1 MYFDFRELLGMAT
14 SMLIPIVA
22 LMIIAKVIGGILGG
36 ATNQHG
42 TVSDSYQGWFYVI
55 QQQHVGVIER
65 LGKFHQVVGPGF
77 HARIPFIDRVRDV
90 SLMTEDEHITFD
102 AKTEDNVTIE
112 LDVSVQYHV
121 DYSQPTDGP
130 SGIYKSLYTLT
141 DPVAQ
146 MKDYFA
152 DALRSQIPSRKLDE
166 VFTEKDAIARAID
179 EVVSEKMRE
188 YGYVIV
194 TTLITS
200 IKLPKDVQQSMN
212 RIIASKNDLESA
224 KNEAEAERQKTVI
237 AAQAKAEAMEAEGR
251 GIANQRVAI
260 AQGIRD
266 SIDVIQGSELS
277 SEEANRLF
285 EYTQHIGM
293 MEEFARAGASTVVLP
308 SEFSQTAP
316 VLRDLLV
323 AEEAKKAE
331 QGNK

>member
-1 MYFDFRELLGMAT
+1 MLDFAETLGTIISLLV
-14 SMLIPIVA
+14 PIIFLLV
-22 LMIIAKVIGGILGG
+22 IAKIVGSVLTSASG
-36 ATNQHG
+36 QHG
-42 TVSDSYQGWFYVI
+42 TVSDTYQGWFYVI

-77 HARIPFIDRVRDV
+77 HVRVPFIDRVRDV

-121 DYSQPTDGP
+121 DYSQPIEGP

-166 VFTEKDAIARAID
+166 VFTEKDAIANAID

-200 IKLPKDVQQSMN
+200 IKLPADVQQSMN

-237 AAQAKAEAMEAEGR
+237 AAQARAEAMEAEGR

-277 SEEANRLF
+277 SDEANRLF

-293 MEEFARAGASTVVLP
+293 MEAFAQAGASTVVLP
-308 SEFSQTAP
+308 AEFSQNSP

-323 AEEAKKAE
+323 SEAAKKAE
-331 QGNK
+331 E

>member
-1 MYFDFRELLGMAT
+1 MYYDFGELIAIVT
-14 SMLIPIVA
+14 SVLIPLIV
-22 LMIIAKVIGGILGG
+22 LIVIAKVVGGIVG
-36 ATNQHG
+36 AAGRSQHG
-42 TVSDSYQGWFYVI
+42 TVSDGYQGVFYVI

-65 LGKFHQVVGPGF
+65 LGKFNQVVGPGF
-77 HARIPFIDRVRDV
+77 HVRVPIIDRVRDV
-90 SLMTEDEHITFD
+90 NLMTEDEHITFD

-121 DYSQPTDGP
+121 DYSQPLEGP

-179 EVVSEKMRE
+179 EVVSEKMLE

-224 KNEAEAERQKTVI
+224 KNEAEADRQKTVI

-266 SIDVIQGSELS
+266 SIDVIQGSELT

-293 MEEFARAGASTVVLP
+293 MEAFAQAGASTVVLP

-323 AEEAKKAE
+323 AEEAKKAQE
-331 QGNK
+331 Q

>member
-1 MYFDFRELLGMAT
+1 MGAIVFLIIMIFLLSIMGTVLNGVVRSMA
-14 SMLIPIVA
+14 
-22 LMIIAKVIGGILGG
+22 GG
-36 ATNQHG
+36 HG
-42 TVSDSYQGWFYVI
+42 TVSDVYQGWFYII

-65 LGKFHQVVGPGF
+65 MGKFHQVVGPGL
-77 HARIPFIDRVRDV
+77 HARMPIIDRVRDV
-90 SLMTEDEHITFD
+90 NLMTEDEHITFD

-121 DYSQPTDGP
+121 DYSQPVEGP

-166 VFTEKDAIARAID
+166 VFTEKDAIATAID
-179 EVVSEKMRE
+179 EIVSEKMRD

-200 IKLPKDVQQSMN
+200 IKLPADVQQSMN

-293 MEEFARAGASTVVLP
+293 MEAFAQAGASTVVLP
-308 SEFSQTAP
+308 SEFSQNSP

-323 AEEAKKAE
+323 SKAVDEAE
-331 QGNK
+331 

>member
-1 MYFDFRELLGMAT
+1 MYFDFGELTAMVMG
-14 SMLIPIVA
+14 LIVPILFVVIV
-22 LMIIAKVIGGILGG
+22 LKVVGSAIGG
-36 ATNQHG
+36 ATRHPG
-42 TVSDSYQGWFYVI
+42 TVNDSYQGWFYVI

-65 LGKFHQVVGPGF
+65 LGRFYQVVGPGF
-77 HARIPFIDRVRDV
+77 HVRVPFIDRVRDV

-121 DYSQPTDGP
+121 DYEQPIEGP

-237 AAQAKAEAMEAEGR
+237 AAQAKAQAMEAEGH
-251 GIANQRVAI
+251 GIASQRLAI
-260 AQGIRD
+260 AQGIRE
-266 SIDVIQGSELS
+266 SIDVIQGAELDA
-277 SEEANRLF
+277 EEANRLF
-285 EYTQHIGM
+285 EFTQWVGM
-293 MEEFARAGASTVVLP
+293 MEEFAKRGAHTVVLP
-308 SEFSQTAP
+308 SEFTGNDA

-323 AEEAKKAE
+323 AEESKKAE
-331 QGNK
+331 N

>member
-1 MYFDFRELLGMAT
+1 MSFYHLADFMSKVFTLLV
-14 SMLIPIVA
+14 PVIV
-22 LMIIAKVIGGILGG
+22 LLVFAKVIGSVLGG
-36 ATNQHG
+36 ASGQHG
-42 TVSDSYQGWFYVI
+42 TVSDTYQGWFYVI

-77 HARIPFIDRVRDV
+77 HVRVPFIDRVRDV

-121 DYSQPTDGP
+121 DYSQPEEGP

-166 VFTEKDAIARAID
+166 VFTEKDAIANAID

-200 IKLPKDVQQSMN
+200 IKLPADVQQSMN

-277 SEEANRLF
+277 SDEANRLF

-293 MEEFARAGASTVVLP
+293 MEAFAHAGASTVVLP
-308 SEFSQTAP
+308 SEFSQNSP

-323 AEEAKKAE
+323 ADEIKKSKE
-331 QGNK
+331 

>member
-1 MYFDFRELLGMAT
+1 MYSDFGDILTIIASLLV
-14 SMLIPIVA
+14 PIVG
-22 LMIIAKVIGGILGG
+22 LIVLAKVIGGILGSTSG
-36 ATNQHG
+36 RYG
-42 TVSDSYQGWFYVI
+42 TVSDSYHAWLYVI

-77 HARIPFIDRVRDV
+77 HVRLPVVDRVRDV
-90 SLMTEDEHITFD
+90 NLMTEDEHITFD

-121 DYSQPTDGP
+121 DYSQPVDGP

-152 DALRSQIPSRKLDE
+152 DALRSQIPSRQLDE
-166 VFTEKDAIARAID
+166 VFTEKDAIANAID
-179 EVVSEKMRE
+179 EIVSEKMLE

-200 IKLPKDVQQSMN
+200 IKLPADVQQSMN

-237 AAQAKAEAMEAEGR
+237 AARAKAEAMEAEGR

-266 SIDVIQGSELS
+266 SIDVIQGSQLS

-293 MEEFARAGASTVVLP
+293 MEAFAQAGASTVVLP
-308 SEFSQTAP
+308 SEFSQAAP

-323 AEEAKKAE
+323 SE
-331 QGNK
+331 QARTGE

>member
-1 MYFDFRELLGMAT
+1 MFYDFSEVLAIIMSVAIPLIVLL
-14 SMLIPIVA
+14 V
-22 LMIIAKVIGGILGG
+22 IAKIIGGLIGG
-36 ATNQHG
+36 VSNQHG
-42 TVSDSYQGWFYVI
+42 TVNDTYQGVFYVI

-65 LGKFHQVVGPGF
+65 LGKFHQVVEPGF
-77 HARIPFIDRVRDV
+77 HVRIPLIDRVRDV
-90 SLMTEDEHITFD
+90 NLMTEDEHITFD

-121 DYSQPTDGP
+121 DYSQPIDGP

-179 EVVSEKMRE
+179 EVVSEKMLE

-200 IKLPKDVQQSMN
+200 IKLPVDVQQSMN

-224 KNEAEAERQKTVI
+224 KNEAEADRQKTVI
-237 AAQAKAEAMEAEGR
+237 AARAKAEAMEAEGR

-266 SIDVIQGSELS
+266 SIDVIQGSELT

-308 SEFSQTAP
+308 SEFSQSAP

-323 AEEAKKAE
+323 ADATKKA
-331 QGNK
+331 

>member
-1 MYFDFRELLGMAT
+1 MYFSILDSALPI
-14 SMLIPIVA
+14 LIPLV
-22 LMIIAKVIGGILGG
+22 IIALAVG
-36 ATNQHG
+36 ASLRGSRASQG
-42 TVSDSYQGWFYVI
+42 TVSDGYQGVFYVI
-55 QQQHVGVIER
+55 RQQHVGVIER
-65 LGKFHQVVGPGF
+65 LGKFDTIVAPGF
-77 HARIPFIDRVRDV
+77 HVRVPFIDRVRDV

-121 DYSQPTDGP
+121 DFSQPVEGP

-141 DPVAQ
+141 NPVSQ

-166 VFTEKDAIARAID
+166 VFTEKDAIATAID
-179 EVVSEKMRE
+179 EVVSQKMLT

-200 IKLPKDVQQSMN
+200 IKLPHDVQQSMN

-224 KNEAEAERQKTVI
+224 KNEAEADKQKTVI
-237 AAQAKAEAMEAEGR
+237 AAQARAEAMEAEGR

-266 SIDVIQGSELS
+266 SIDVIQGAELDS
-277 SEEANRLF
+277 SEANRLF
-285 EYTQHIGM
+285 EFTQYIGM
-293 MEEFARAGASTVVLP
+293 MESFAATGASTVVLP
-308 SEFSQTAP
+308 SEFSQAAP
-316 VLRDLLV
+316 MLRDLLV
-323 AEEAKKAE
+323 SDATKRAER
-331 QGNK
+331 

>member
-1 MYFDFRELLGMAT
+1 MLDFAETLGTIIISLLA
-14 SMLIPIVA
+14 PIIFLLV
-22 LMIIAKVIGGILGG
+22 IAKIVGSVLTSASG
-36 ATNQHG
+36 QHG
-42 TVSDSYQGWFYVI
+42 TVSDTYQGWFYVI
-55 QQQHVGVIER
+55 QQQHVGVVER

-77 HARIPFIDRVRDV
+77 HVRVPFIDRVRDV

-121 DYSQPTDGP
+121 DYSQPIEGP

-166 VFTEKDAIARAID
+166 VFTEKDAIANAID

-200 IKLPKDVQQSMN
+200 IKLPADVQQSMN

-237 AAQAKAEAMEAEGR
+237 AAQARAEAMEAEGR

-277 SEEANRLF
+277 SDEANRLF

-293 MEEFARAGASTVVLP
+293 MEAFAQAGASTVVLP
-308 SEFSQTAP
+308 AEFSQNSP

-323 AEEAKKAE
+323 SEAAKKAE
-331 QGNK
+331 E

>member
-1 MYFDFRELLGMAT
+1 MYFNFGEIVSIVMGLLV
-14 SMLIPIVA
+14 PIIFVVVI
-22 LMIIAKVIGGILGG
+22 LRIIASAIGGANRHG
-36 ATNQHG
+36 G
-42 TVSDSYQGWFYVI
+42 TVNDSYQGWFYVI
-55 QQQHVGVIER
+55 QQQHVGVVER
-65 LGKFHQVVGPGF
+65 LGKFHQIVGPGF
-77 HARIPFIDRVRDV
+77 HVRVPFIDRVRDV

-121 DYSQPTDGP
+121 DYSQPVDGP

-152 DALRSQIPSRKLDE
+152 DALRSQIPSRTLDE
-166 VFTEKDAIARAID
+166 VFTEKDTIATAID
-179 EVVSEKMRE
+179 EVVSEKMLE

-200 IKLPKDVQQSMN
+200 IKLPIDVQQSMN

-308 SEFSQTAP
+308 SEFSQSAP

-323 AEEAKKAE
+323 SDATKKAE
-331 QGNK
+331 Q

>member
-1 MYFDFRELLGMAT
+1 MHFDIADLIGIISSVMVPLIAIFVFAKIIGGLLGGL
-14 SMLIPIVA
+14 S
-22 LMIIAKVIGGILGG
+22 G
-36 ATNQHG
+36 QHG
-42 TVSDSYQGWFYVI
+42 TVNDTYQGWFYVI

-77 HARIPFIDRVRDV
+77 HVRMPFIDRVRDV
-90 SLMTEDEHITFD
+90 NLMTEDEHITFD

-121 DYSQPTDGP
+121 DYSQPAEGP

-166 VFTEKDAIARAID
+166 VFTEKDAIANAID
-179 EVVSEKMRE
+179 EVVSQKMLD

-200 IKLPKDVQQSMN
+200 IKLPLDVQQSMN

-266 SIDVIQGSELS
+266 SIDVIRGSELT

-293 MEEFARAGASTVVLP
+293 MEEFAHAGAATVVLP
-308 SEFSQTAP
+308 ADFSQASP

-323 AEEAKKAE
+323 SKEIDKA
-331 QGNK
+331 Q

>member
-1 MYFDFRELLGMAT
+1 MLIDVREL
-14 SMLIPIVA
+14 VA
-22 LMIIAKVIGGILGG
+22 LVSGVLFPILIVLVLFKVLGSALGG
-36 ATNQHG
+36 AMNQHG
-42 TVSDSYQGWFYVI
+42 TVNDTYQGWFYVI

-77 HARIPFIDRVRDV
+77 HVRMPIIDRVRDV
-90 SLMTEDEHITFD
+90 NLMTEDEHITFD

-121 DYSQPTDGP
+121 DYGQPAEGP

-166 VFTEKDAIARAID
+166 VFTEKDAIANAID

-200 IKLPKDVQQSMN
+200 IKLPADVQQSMN

-224 KNEAEAERQKTVI
+224 KNQAEAERQKTVI

-266 SIDVIQGSELS
+266 SIDVIRGSELS

-308 SEFSQTAP
+308 SDFSQTAP
-316 VLRDLLV
+316 VLRDLMV
-323 AEEAKKAE
+323 ADATKKAE
-331 QGNK
+331 K

>member
-1 MYFDFRELLGMAT
+1 MYFDIEELIGMVA
-14 SMLIPIVA
+14 SFAIPIIA
-22 LMIIAKVIGGILGG
+22 LIVVAKVIGVILGG
-36 ATNQHG
+36 AVNQHG
-42 TVSDSYQGWFYVI
+42 TVNDNYQGWFYVI

-65 LGKFHQVVGPGF
+65 LGKFHQVVAPGF
-77 HARIPFIDRVRDV
+77 HVRVPIIDRVRDV
-90 SLMTEDEHITFD
+90 NLMTEDEHITFD

-121 DYSQPTDGP
+121 DYAQPIDGP

-179 EVVSEKMRE
+179 EVVSEKMLE

-237 AAQAKAEAMEAEGR
+237 AAQAKAEAMEAEGH
-251 GIANQRVAI
+251 GIASQRLAI
-260 AQGIRD
+260 AQGIRE
-266 SIDVIQGSELS
+266 SIDVIQGAELDA
-277 SEEANRLF
+277 EEANRLF
-285 EYTQHIGM
+285 EFTQWVGM
-293 MEEFARAGASTVVLP
+293 MEEFAKRGAHTVVLP
-308 SEFSQTAP
+308 SDFSGNDA

-323 AEEAKKAE
+323 ADEAKHAKE
-331 QGNK
+331 

>member
-1 MYFDFRELLGMAT
+1 MYEFMRIIEASIGIIVP
-14 SMLIPIVA
+14 LIIVLVMVRIVA
-22 LMIIAKVIGGILGG
+22 AIFGG
-36 ATNQHG
+36 AAHRG
-42 TVSDSYQGWFYVI
+42 TVNDSYQGWFYVI

-77 HARIPFIDRVRDV
+77 HVRVPFIDRVRDV

-121 DYSQPTDGP
+121 DYSQPVDGP
-130 SGIYKSLYTLT
+130 SGIFKSLYTLT

-166 VFTEKDAIARAID
+166 VFTEKDAIANAID

-188 YGYVIV
+188 YGYIIV

-200 IKLPKDVQQSMN
+200 IKLPADVQQSMN

-237 AAQAKAEAMEAEGR
+237 AAQARAEAMEAEGR

-308 SEFSQTAP
+308 SDFSQTAP
-316 VLRDLLV
+316 VLRDLIV
-323 AEEAKKAE
+323 ADAAKKAE
-331 QGNK
+331 QA

>member
-1 MYFDFRELLGMAT
+1 MYLDFGELV
-14 SMLIPIVA
+14 SMIMGVLVPIIFVVVVLRIVA
-22 LMIIAKVIGGILGG
+22 AAIGG
-36 ATNQHG
+36 ATRHSG
-42 TVSDSYQGWFYVI
+42 TVNDSYQGWFYVI
-55 QQQHVGVIER
+55 QQQHVGVVER
-65 LGKFHQVVGPGF
+65 LGRFYQVVGPGF
-77 HARIPFIDRVRDV
+77 HVRVPIIDRVRDV

-121 DYSQPTDGP
+121 DYSQPVDGP

-179 EVVSEKMRE
+179 EIVSEKMNE

-237 AAQAKAEAMEAEGR
+237 AAAAKAEAMEKEGE
-251 GIANQRVAI
+251 GIAKQRVAI

-266 SIDVIQGSELS
+266 SIDVIQGAELDA
-277 SEEANRLF
+277 EEANRLF
-285 EYTQHIGM
+285 EFTQYIGM
-293 MEEFARAGASTVVLP
+293 MEEFAHKGASTVVLP
-308 SEFSQTAP
+308 SEFSQASP
-316 VLRDLLV
+316 MLRDLLV
-323 AEEAKKAE
+323 SDANQKAEE
-331 QGNK
+331 

>member
-1 MYFDFRELLGMAT
+1 MYYDFGELIAIVT
-14 SMLIPIVA
+14 SVLIPLIALIV
-22 LMIIAKVIGGILGG
+22 IAKVVAGIAG
-36 ATNQHG
+36 ATGRNQHG
-42 TVSDSYQGWFYVI
+42 TVSDGYQGIFYVI

-65 LGKFHQVVGPGF
+65 LGKFNQVVGPGF
-77 HARIPFIDRVRDV
+77 HVRVPIIDRVRDV
-90 SLMTEDEHITFD
+90 NLMTEDEHITFD

-121 DYSQPTDGP
+121 DYSQPLEGP

-179 EVVSEKMRE
+179 EVVSEKMLE

-224 KNEAEAERQKTVI
+224 KNEAEADRQKTVI

-266 SIDVIQGSELS
+266 SIDVIQGSELT

-293 MEEFARAGASTVVLP
+293 MEAFAQAGASTVVLP
-308 SEFSQTAP
+308 SEFSQSAP

-323 AEEAKKAE
+323 AEEAKKAQE
-331 QGNK
+331 Q

>member
-1 MYFDFRELLGMAT
+1 MLDFAEVLGT
-14 SMLIPIVA
+14 IISMLVPIIFLLV
-22 LMIIAKVIGGILGG
+22 IAKIVGGVLTSASG
-36 ATNQHG
+36 QHG
-42 TVSDSYQGWFYVI
+42 TVSDTYQGWFYVI

-77 HARIPFIDRVRDV
+77 HVRVPFIDRVRDV
-90 SLMTEDEHITFD
+90 SLMTEDEHITCD

-121 DYSQPTDGP
+121 DYSQPVEGP

-166 VFTEKDAIARAID
+166 VFTEKDAIANAID

-200 IKLPKDVQQSMN
+200 IKLPADVQQSMN

-237 AAQAKAEAMEAEGR
+237 AAQARAEAMEAEGR

-277 SEEANRLF
+277 SDEANRLF

-293 MEEFARAGASTVVLP
+293 MEAFAQAGASTVVLP
-308 SEFSQTAP
+308 AEFSQNSP

-323 AEEAKKAE
+323 AEAAKKAE
-331 QGNK
+331 E